1 MDGDPVLEPE
11 SPARSAPPFLLSLP
25 VDVRSGNLQ
34 LCLVPLSHTA
44 QCEPGT
50 SRPRLLHRLLRSC
63 HLDGP
68 RRNPSKQVRQ
78 QNPAHHWMGDE
89 HPCPYPVLLFTKLV
103 GRYSRA
109 DRPSIVSLQR
119 ARDERVHQRTGRSE
133 TYVVSV
139 WSRLLRIPTGS
150 SPLPRRRKPTANLVE
165 YPGSILVHISSLDRF
180 YHHPLPTKASATEG
194 SGFEGSIVGATKV
207 FTRADDSCIPVRRS
221 SCSELCRIFSALEHE
236 RGEIKGWPVRI
247 LLDLRTARTR
257 GRLIHWWVPLRQQPH
272 KRPYHHICPLRPPSF
287 ASRISY

>member
-1 MDGDPVLEPE
+1 MMVGRTLDDEMDGHLVLESE

-44 QCEPGT
+44 QRKPGT
-50 SRPRLLHRLLRSC
+50 SRPRLLHRLLRSR
-63 HLDGP
+63 HLDDP

-89 HPCPYPVLLFTKLV
+89 HPCPYPVLFFTNLV
-103 GRYSRA
+103 RRYSRA
-109 DRPSIVSLQR
+109 DHPSTVSLQR

-150 SPLPRRRKPTANLVE
+150 SPLPRRRKPTPDLVE
-165 YPGSILVHISSLDRF
+165 YPRSILVHISTLDRF
-180 YHHPLPTKASATEG
+180 YYHPLPAKESATEG

-207 FTRADDSCIPVRRS
+207 LTRTDDSRIPFRRS
-221 SCSELCRIFSALEHE
+221 SSLQHYLTIIPSIILSRSASSHRCSDPAS
-236 RGEIKGWPVRI
+236 GNWPVS
-247 LLDLRTARTR
+247 
-257 GRLIHWWVPLRQQPH
+257 G
-272 KRPYHHICPLRPPSF
+272 
-287 ASRISY
+287 